1 MSDKHDEHDQAGHGA
16 DHDGGGHEIDRM
28 PNAWLFKL
36 LFGLS
41 GLTLLAGFGVIELFN
56 VQVAALEDSR
66 AHQGSFRLAAYREEM
81 QKIKTSSGSVKIS
94 ELDDKATVN
103 TRYVMPV
110 ASARKLVLDDT
121 NRLKAFGAYAG
132 WKTSDEQAP
141 AAVAPA
147 GARPGVPGAPDPA
160 GRGAIP
166 AGAAPGAPVPIPSRE
181 PAVPTDGAK
190 PVDGNPEVEVAGPAA
205 GGKQPV
211 PASGAAETPPAK
223 PKPTPKPKPAAP
235 AVEPPTEPAAPN
247 P

>member
-28 PNAWLFKL
+28 PNGWLFKL

-66 AHQGSFRLAAYREEM
+66 AHQGSFRLTAYREEM

-110 ASARKLVLDDT
+110 ASARKLVLDDP
-121 NRLKAFGAYAG
+121 NRLKAFGAFPG
-132 WKTSDEQAP
+132 WKTSDDQAP

-147 GARPGVPGAPDPA
+147 GARPEAPDPA

-166 AGAAPGAPVPIPSRE
+166 AGAAPGGPAPIPSVE

-190 PVDGNPEVEVAGPAA
+190 PVDGKPQVEVAVPAA
-205 GGKQPV
+205 GGKPTA
-211 PASGAAETPPAK
+211 PAAVEPETPPAK
-223 PKPTPKPKPAAP
+223 PKPTPKPKPKAP